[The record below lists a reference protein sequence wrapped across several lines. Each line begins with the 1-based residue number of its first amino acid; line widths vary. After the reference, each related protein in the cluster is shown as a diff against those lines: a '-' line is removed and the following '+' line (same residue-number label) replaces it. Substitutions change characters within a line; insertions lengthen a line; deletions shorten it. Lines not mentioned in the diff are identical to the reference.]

1 MEKLHIRQA
10 KQDLHKTIIDII
22 CSYAKSNEDMNYL
35 FQYVEELAKIEKE
48 RID

>member
-22 CSYAKSNEDMNYL
+22 CNYAKSNEDMNYL
-35 FQYVEELAKIEKE
+35 FQYVENLARIEK
-48 RID
+48 RKKD